1 MPWFGRG
8 GRRRPRGFGRELA
21 DYRAQHVRQTLAN
34 DELIGDLIESVDALR
49 RRDLDVDEA
58 LDRLTSGEEQL
69 DAAAEELRN
78 ILAPEELHPL
88 HVEYEANLERATRG
102 VVTAV
107 RGCALTKQRHR
118 TPDDEEP
125 FTYWKRGQQNMQHA
139 RLRMSELT
147 DALRTWEPGAP
158 VEASVAARL
167 HRAEA
172 EE

>member
-1 MPWFGRG
+1 MPWFGG
-8 GRRRPRGFGRELA
+8 TGRRRRGSGRELA
-21 DYRAQHVRQTLAN
+21 DYRAQLVRQTLSI
-34 DELIGDLIESVDALR
+34 DELIGALIEAIDALR
-49 RRDLDVDEA
+49 RRDMDVDEA
-58 LDRLTSGEEQL
+58 LDRLTSGEERL
-69 DAAAEELRN
+69 DAATEELRG
-78 ILAPEELHPL
+78 ILAPAELHPL
-88 HVEYEANLERATRG
+88 HMEYEANLERATRG

-118 TPDDEEP
+118 APDDEEP

-158 VEASVAARL
+158 AEASVAARL